1 MKRFLPLLILTH
13 FLWLACGT
21 ETTTESSTLVEVPE
35 ASSPQSSANAAEL
48 APLPPIVEEKAE
60 VDRSLGQTELK
71 DANIDQAGFQLSIK
85 LPPGAKVQPYA
96 ANTKSLLI
104 TAEDG
109 SFQIVVSLAEIAGQD
124 LVPLWEDTPPVGN
137 FRQFVIN
144 GRGGVLAEVERE
156 GKADYH
162 VDYIFERY
170 RLHTPFDQSFSRMQ
184 ASKIFNVCR
193 QIQGL
198 NR

>member
-1 MKRFLPLLILTH
+1 MKRFLPLLIITS

-21 ETTTESSTLVEVPE
+21 EATSEPSAAVE
-35 ASSPQSSANAAEL
+35 ASSSPKQSSNDAEL
-48 APLPPIVEEKAE
+48 APIPPAVAESEE
-60 VDRSLGQTELK
+60 VDRSLGQSELK
-71 DANIDQAGFQLSIK
+71 AANIDQAGFQLNIK
-85 LPPGAKVQPYA
+85 LPPGATVKPYA

-104 TAEDG
+104 AAEDG
-109 SFQIVVSLAEIAGQD
+109 SFQIVVSLAEIAVQD

-144 GRGGVLAEVERE
+144 SRGGVLAEVEKE

-162 VDYIFERY
+162 VDYIFEKY
-170 RLHTPFDQSFSRMQ
+170 RLHTPFEKSFSRMQ
-184 ASKIFNVCR
+184 ASKVFNVCR